1 MQNACMLTY
10 IYVHTYMCFVCVCL
24 CTNQVVKGFWLCVCN
39 ITKVKMWHLVYN
51 CVMARMLD
59 TIVIT
64 VVVNVTHAIS
74 SSNLQQ
80 YKDSVDESELSL
92 LEERYGHTSEED
104 VCACFCQMTESL
116 PSKMWKKGQ
125 STCQTEACQ
134 PCHWSLRFIIAIP
147 KVIQDDHNM
156 VC

>member
-1 MQNACMLTY
+1 
-10 IYVHTYMCFVCVCL
+10 
-24 CTNQVVKGFWLCVCN
+24 
-39 ITKVKMWHLVYN
+39 
-51 CVMARMLD
+51 MLD

-116 PSKMWKKGQ
+116 PSKM
-125 STCQTEACQ
+125 
-134 PCHWSLRFIIAIP
+134 
-147 KVIQDDHNM
+147 
-156 VC
+156 